1 MALRLALATGWSDPD
16 AMLDAMTPQQWREWQ
31 IADVVEPVGVRGV
44 ELILARIGELLAG
57 FCGASMKAA
66 DFAPWLPRSEDR
78 QLSPAESAD
87 AITKHLQ
94 RLTGANRG

>member
-57 FCGASMKAA
+57 FCGASMRAA

-94 RLTGANRG
+94 RLTGR